1 MLATLRQRS
10 FALLWFGGLISMT
23 GDWILRVALPFFVYQ
38 LTDSVLSTG
47 LMFIATTLPG
57 VLFGSLAGVFV
68 DRWNRK
74 RIMVIV
80 SLGQSLVLLL
90 LLTAQ
95 SVEWLWIVYLVAFV
109 QSVLAQ
115 FFSPA
120 ENALLPHLV
129 PTERLIEA
137 NSLNALNNNLALLI
151 GPALG
156 GVLMGLLGLPGV
168 VLLDSASFFIA
179 GVMIWLISGSFD
191 PVENSVETVDLA
203 STTKVIVVTWKTWWH
218 EWLEGLQ
225 FVTTNRSIR
234 AVFVASGI
242 AVLGE
247 GIFTVLL
254 IPFVGLLHADA
265 VVLGWLLTIRGL
277 GGLVGGLIVGL
288 SSRLVP
294 PNRLFPLSLSMIGL
308 LALIMY
314 NASSLLWALV
324 ILGLIGVPAM
334 GAQVSSQTIFQGQ
347 VSDPLRGR
355 VFGAFGTTVALLML
369 AGQSLAS
376 ALGDPAGI
384 VATLSLGSGLYLL
397 AGFTAVVM
405 MNDIS
410 KLVGAKRIR
419 A

>member
-1 MLATLRQRS
+1 
-10 FALLWFGGLISMT
+10 
-23 GDWILRVALPFFVYQ
+23 
-38 LTDSVLSTG
+38 
-47 LMFIATTLPG
+47 
-57 VLFGSLAGVFV
+57 
-68 DRWNRK
+68 
-74 RIMVIV
+74 
-80 SLGQSLVLLL
+80 
-90 LLTAQ
+90 
-95 SVEWLWIVYLVAFV
+95 
-109 QSVLAQ
+109 
-115 FFSPA
+115 
-120 ENALLPHLV
+120 LPHLV

-179 GVMIWLISGSFD
+179 GVMIWLIFD
-191 PVENSVETVDLA
+191 PVENPVETVDLA
-203 STTKVIVVTWKTWWH
+203 STTKVIVVTWKSWWH

-225 FVTTNRSIR
+225 FVTTNRFIR

-294 PNRLFPLSLSMIGL
+294 PNRLFPLSLGMIGL

-314 NASSLLWALV
+314 NASSLPWALV

-347 VSDPLRGR
+347 VSDSLRGR

-376 ALGDPAGI
+376 AIGDPVGI